1 MVGTSSSSTQGPSV
15 FSLDSQAGVVQLLS
29 SIRASDISS
38 KDKNELRD
46 LIFLY
51 TNGGHDE
58 SVRLSLEQKLA
69 NHHIKPVAQAKKQE
83 PDKKVPEQPTIG
95 TFRQPPSFSVSS
107 ADIERESQSQSNQSE
122 SSAPHPESRPEP
134 VAKVVQNTPANIP
147 VKTVSEMESTPKDDV
162 PTSSGG
168 IATPEANLERIRE
181 IKSLVNQKIGN
192 PVHLVEANPE
202 VGREYMSALLEAMKQ
217 VNTGA
222 SATAAMSRLEKAFEI
237 VAKLPEDLQTKPS
250 VAAVPSAR
258 KAPISDISAAAARAS
273 VLAEE
278 EQQQEVVESRP
289 VVQPAT
295 AAPQAVQEQ
304 PKLETKPPMSP
315 VVNTP
320 QYTDFSQN
328 EKPQNA
334 TPPVRVPIQ
343 PPHTAQQKTDS
354 LPISSTP
361 RTDFATQGH
370 DEQVTPQVLPVGKS
384 AEPNRPPISP
394 VSTLS
399 NPLVKGKTEATS
411 ETDPLHSAEVD
422 AGLEQLLEEWPIFKK
437 SGLFGTGPKGR
448 EHPLFKKVAEL
459 QIPLLLAGRFEGAT
473 QEIKQSIT
481 DYMNGWRYEQGI
493 IYEQGETFEHYLRR
507 VIRHILDL
515 QKNRI

>member
-217 VNTGA
+217 VA
-222 SATAAMSRLEKAFEI
+222 CM
-237 VAKLPEDLQTKPS
+237 
-250 VAAVPSAR
+250 
-258 KAPISDISAAAARAS
+258 
-273 VLAEE
+273 
-278 EQQQEVVESRP
+278 
-289 VVQPAT
+289 
-295 AAPQAVQEQ
+295 APQHARY
-304 PKLETKPPMSP
+304 
-315 VVNTP
+315 VV
-320 QYTDFSQN
+320 
-328 EKPQNA
+328 
-334 TPPVRVPIQ
+334 VC
-343 PPHTAQQKTDS
+343 
-354 LPISSTP
+354 L
-361 RTDFATQGH
+361 
-370 DEQVTPQVLPVGKS
+370 
-384 AEPNRPPISP
+384 
-394 VSTLS
+394 
-399 NPLVKGKTEATS
+399 
-411 ETDPLHSAEVD
+411 
-422 AGLEQLLEEWPIFKK
+422 
-437 SGLFGTGPKGR
+437 
-448 EHPLFKKVAEL
+448 
-459 QIPLLLAGRFEGAT
+459 
-473 QEIKQSIT
+473 
-481 DYMNGWRYEQGI
+481 
-493 IYEQGETFEHYLRR
+493 
-507 VIRHILDL
+507 
-515 QKNRI
+515 